1 MVTDSGSVRVTAAA
15 GNGLRN
21 GATANNVTPASNTI
35 NNPLTSSQ
43 RLRLPPRFPA
53 RGGGGTGRST

>member
-1 MVTDSGSVRVTAAA
+1 MVADPGRVRATAAT

-21 GATANNVTPASNTI
+21 GAIANNVTPANNTI
-35 NNPLTSSQ
+35 NNPLISSQ

-53 RGGGGTGRST
+53 AGAGGTGSST